1 MAEARG
7 DKGSSK
13 KILSFAT
20 KKARRVQQKMLQK
33 VGQAEKTTDDNYTEF
48 VVNFNKQQLAASRLQ
63 KELAKYTNNAK
74 VLSHSTKSFMDL
86 WLELYEPEWKGY
98 SEMQSIIEQKMLLWE
113 DLLKK
118 IQNEMM
124 EPLQLYMSKFPETK
138 KLVERRERKI
148 VDYDYAKRELEAAR
162 QNKKVTE
169 VKLQQFEDTYHNAKA
184 AFDEVTDKLYDELP
198 TLFDSRIEFYA
209 TFFRNMSTIE
219 LKFHEEMAKLDES
232 YNETMNQLHEE
243 AESGVHTS
251 RKERVLNSEST
262 LSNLNPVKN
271 SPVDDEASLPS
282 DDAEEEGDNLSE
294 AAASSQG
301 GGDEPGLS
309 RTSSGK
315 DTPTRKH
322 SSNKPPP
329 SKPARSDST
338 LSDEVLM
345 NKERRESASS
355 SKEKELPL
363 KPEDKDPPPKP
374 EDKDPPPK
382 PEKPPLEEPT
392 DDTKDVSVIED
403 APPTNEERGETEE
416 GDKEIEP
423 EVSKEPQDQV
433 EEEGEDNRDEREQQ
447 QQETNE
453 TQKEEEDKKEDPV
466 PEEGKEDD
474 TPPAPDAPQNDQS
487 PNVLFKV
494 TSRHPYTGEDEDEL
508 TFDKGVVIHVIPYD
522 NPDDEEDG
530 WLMGFIPGTTAR
542 GIFPENFTERLND

>member
-338 LSDEVLM
+338 LSDE